1 MQSLMRAESR
11 FLQRVRFRDEAVL
24 RVLCE
29 WRRTPHT
36 LRVAGCFAL
45 RGMHFKTGATPLI
58 RAAREG
64 HLEVV
69 KLLIEKGANVEAKTK
84 YGMPV
89 SRFELC
95 TATLRLRLATLEAAR
110 RSGVVP
116 RKLVLDFA
124 LALKRQMAGTQ
135 LNRQACVCGGGGFFP
150 NGTDC
155 RVWKNEIEP
164 KFIVFFCCLGK

>member
-1 MQSLMRAESR
+1 M
-11 FLQRVRFRDEAVL
+11 
-24 RVLCE
+24 
-29 WRRTPHT
+29 
-36 LRVAGCFAL
+36 
-45 RGMHFKTGATPLI
+45 
-58 RAAREG
+58 AAASEG

-69 KLLIEKGANVEAKTK
+69 KLLIEKGANVEAKDK

-124 LALKRQMAGTQ
+124 LALKRQMPGTQ
-135 LNRQACVCGGGGFFP
+135 L
-150 NGTDC
+150 
-155 RVWKNEIEP
+155 K
-164 KFIVFFCCLGK
+164 

>member
-1 MQSLMRAESR
+1 M
-11 FLQRVRFRDEAVL
+11 
-24 RVLCE
+24 
-29 WRRTPHT
+29 
-36 LRVAGCFAL
+36 VAGCFAL
-45 RGMHFKTGATPLI
+45 RGMHFKTGYTPLI
-58 RAAREG
+58 KAASNG

-69 KLLIEKGANVEAKTK
+69 KLLIEKGANVDAKNE

-89 SRFELC
+89 SHFELC

-116 RKLVLDFA
+116 HKLAADFA
-124 LALKRQMAGTQ
+124 LALKRQMPGTQ

-155 RVWKNEIEP
+155 RVWKIEQKRSLSYSFVCSENEIQAKSQLPAARNSTQEAP
-164 KFIVFFCCLGK
+164 K